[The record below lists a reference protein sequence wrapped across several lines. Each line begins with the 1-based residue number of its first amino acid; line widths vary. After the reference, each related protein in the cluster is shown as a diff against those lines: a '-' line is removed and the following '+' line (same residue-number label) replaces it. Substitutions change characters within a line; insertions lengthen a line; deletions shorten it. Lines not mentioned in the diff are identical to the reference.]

1 MEQLAA
7 RRAHNPKVGGS
18 SPPPATKADNSAE
31 LSDFFVQRKN
41 GRGVPCGFS
50 EEVRAVRCLL
60 LRVRRAFCSDRG
72 VTINSEA
79 MKEKE
84 NTTCDPCERNFERN
98 IDRMVKAGEA
108 PAEKTRREKE
118 AEVKSAFAE
127 EHPAAK

>member
-31 LSDFFVQRKN
+31 LSVFFVQRKN
-41 GRGVPCGFS
+41 GRAVRFS

-72 VTINSEA
+72 VTINLEA

-98 IDRMVKAGEA
+98 IDRIVKAGEA

-127 EHPAAK
+127 EHPAAM

>member
-1 MEQLAA
+1 MPAFA
-7 RRAHNPKVGGS
+7 GS
-18 SPPPATKADNSAE
+18 ACI
-31 LSDFFVQRKN
+31 LQRQGCNHKF
-41 GRGVPCGFS
+41 GS
-50 EEVRAVRCLL
+50 HE
-60 LRVRRAFCSDRG
+60 
-72 VTINSEA
+72 
-79 MKEKE
+79 EKE

>member
-1 MEQLAA
+1 
-7 RRAHNPKVGGS
+7 
-18 SPPPATKADNSAE
+18 
-31 LSDFFVQRKN
+31 
-41 GRGVPCGFS
+41 
-50 EEVRAVRCLL
+50 
-60 LRVRRAFCSDRG
+60 
-72 VTINSEA
+72 

-84 NTTCDPCERNFERN
+84 NTTCDPCARNFERN

>member
-1 MEQLAA
+1 M
-7 RRAHNPKVGGS
+7 R
-18 SPPPATKADNSAE
+18 
-31 LSDFFVQRKN
+31 
-41 GRGVPCGFS
+41 FS

-118 AEVKSAFAE
+118 AEV
-127 EHPAAK
+127 

>member
-1 MEQLAA
+1 M
-7 RRAHNPKVGGS
+7 R
-18 SPPPATKADNSAE
+18 
-31 LSDFFVQRKN
+31 
-41 GRGVPCGFS
+41 FS

-108 PAEKTRREKE
+108 PAGKTRREKE